1 MVEENVLMT
10 KHFKNMFKSNAG
22 KTTTQ
27 SKQEQDIISH
37 VNKHLILSLYLSTTR
52 MCICR

>member
-1 MVEENVLMT
+1 MVEEDVLMT
-10 KHFKNMFKSNAG
+10 KHFKNMFKFNAG
-22 KTTTQ
+22 KSTTQ
-27 SKQEQDIISH
+27 SRLEQDIISQ